1 MTTINQEVNTIKNLF
16 ENMLTLDEKY
26 ESDNISQMFSDML
39 NLKEKYKINNIF
51 QIFSNMLSL
60 DKKYESDNIFQL
72 FYDISIKCNPDDIK
86 KLIVNFQKYNYKE
99 NIIINCLKLLQYGLS
114 INELIMIMDYINQ
127 IQIFKHESKM
137 CDWQPDFLKYCNELE
152 SIFFDPYQLP
162 KLNEI
167 LYYVYKY
174 QPNSESVNDKIFIN
188 IKPYIETKYINFIDQ
203 NLEWNFT
210 DGKIINDN
218 SKTNIILNHYYG
230 NIFKIY
236 YEFDLEFTVIDKQI
250 IIDYNEI
257 QKLNNYEIKIK
268 FVWDD
273 FVSSFITEFM
283 DFKYDFSINYGYDFY
298 VYGMKWDDYR
308 IEKIERDIAYYNRKN
323 KNKYVKLYGCF
334 KNKDNIELDGV
345 YTYDYN
351 YHCMIFEQLRYY
363 KDMKNKCTSFD
374 KFIKELQLNIETK
387 SKKSKEKLQLIVVSK
402 SKKQEKKLKIKIEKI
417 QQQESDDDKE
427 TVSDFTCE
435 SKSKD

>member
-1 MTTINQEVNTIKNLF
+1 MTTINQQVNIIKNLF

-60 DKKYESDNIFQL
+60 DEKYESDNIFQL
-72 FYDISIKCNPDDIK
+72 FYDIFIKYNPDNIK

-137 CDWQPDFLKYCNELE
+137 CDWQPDLLKYCNELE

-167 LYYVYKY
+167 LYYVYEY
-174 QPNSESVNDKIFIN
+174 RQNSKSVNDKIFIN

-236 YEFDLEFTVIDKQI
+236 YEFDLEFTVIDNQI

-283 DFKYDFSINYGYDFY
+283 AFKYDLSIDGYDFY

-308 IEKIERDIAYYNRKN
+308 IEKIERDIDYHN

-345 YTYDYN
+345 YTYNYN
-351 YHCMIFEQLRYY
+351 DNYLMFKRLQYY
-363 KDMKNKCTSFD
+363 KDVKNKCTSFD

-387 SKKSKEKLQLIVVSK
+387 TKKSEEKLQLIVESK